1 MARRIFFYIAL
12 LEKRLHNE
20 PDLLKRIAR
29 GDEAAFGELLEFY
42 RNRVYSHALAYM
54 KRSTE
59 AEDMVQEIFVR
70 VWVYRARLA
79 DVKDFSDYLFI
90 LSRNRLLSAMR
101 RRVQEMGQE
110 LPEDMLQEPD
120 DPDVLLLTQDL
131 AQQLRK
137 AVELL
142 PRQQQAVFTLS
153 RFDHLSQDEIAEKLG
168 ISKRTVKFHMG
179 EALRFLRKYLRESG
193 ALLAAIVWGL

>member
-20 PDLLKRIAR
+20 PDLLKRIAN
-29 GDEAAFGELLEFY
+29 GDEAAFAELLEFY
-42 RNRVYSHALAYM
+42 RNRVYSHALAYV

-59 AEDMVQEIFVR
+59 AEDMVQDIFVR

-79 DVKDFSDYLFI
+79 DVKDFADYLFI

-101 RRVQEMGQE
+101 RRVREMGQE
-110 LPEDMLQEPD
+110 LPEDILQDPD
-120 DPDVLLLTQDL
+120 DPDVILLTHDL

-142 PRQQQAVFTLS
+142 PQQQQAVFTLS

-179 EALRFLRKYLRESG
+179 EALKFLRKYLRESG

>member
-1 MARRIFFYIAL
+1 M
-12 LEKRLHNE
+12 LENRLHNE
-20 PDLLKRIAR
+20 PDLLKRIAK

-54 KRSTE
+54 KRSAE
-59 AEDMVQEIFVR
+59 AEDMVQDIFIR

-79 DVKDFSDYLFI
+79 EVKDFADYLFI
-90 LSRNRLLSAMR
+90 LSRNWLLSAMR
-101 RRVQEMGQE
+101 RRVQEMDQE
-110 LPEDMLQEPD
+110 LPEDILREPD

-142 PRQQQAVFTLS
+142 PPQQQAVFTLS
-153 RFDHLSQDEIAEKLG
+153 RYDHLSQDEIAEKLG

-179 EALRFLRKYLRESG
+179 EALKFLRKYLRESG
-193 ALLAAIVWGL
+193 ALLVAILWGL